1 MEVRPGCDLVETRRA
16 VCRAWGQATFG
27 ESRAS
32 ATDETWSVSH
42 TLNIY
47 GVRVWTLC
55 KQGKGVMFPNSM
67 DSCRKKRCPSHSI
80 RTVDDQRVG
89 LQLLTHWKNMP
100 QENDISPKDN
110 PQDNQHRS

>member
-16 VCRAWGQATFG
+16 VGRAWGQATFG

-55 KQGKGVMFPNSM
+55 KQGKG
-67 DSCRKKRCPSHSI
+67 SCSRIQWILVEKSGVQV
-80 RTVDDQRVG
+80 TVLEQW
-89 LQLLTHWKNMP
+89 TIKEWNY
-100 QENDISPKDN
+100 NC
-110 PQDNQHRS
+110 